1 MYRQVHNKKG
11 VFIGVVSKV
20 GNSMK
25 PPRGRPGTKAVPGV
39 NGIQL
44 KERNLEMSIRDFLAV
59 RTAGLEN
66 GLPREGR
73 EALSLRTLET
83 RQSKTGRGTLKEESL
98 H

>member
-73 EALSLRTLET
+73 EALSGHWRRDRAKQE
-83 RQSKTGRGTLKEESL
+83 GA